1 MPLMLQKGVFV
12 GSLDC
17 GTTSVRFIIF
27 DKYAQI
33 VAQHQLEFPQYYP
46 NPGWHEQNPLEIQA
60 HAEACI
66 ENTMKSLVASGYT
79 KDSVKVIGITNQRE
93 TAFVWSRKTGKPLC
107 NAIVWDDSRTKN
119 LVAHYE
125 HVLQTKGLEVQPGL
139 WKKGQQGI
147 DALREIS
154 GLPLSTYF
162 SATKVRWMIDNY
174 PEVAQAHAN
183 DDMCFGTLESWLLY
197 NLVGGVKRGLHV
209 CEMSNAARTLLFN
222 TTTLNWDPMLLKF
235 FGLRQSIVGE
245 IVSTSQT
252 YGYIAS
258 GSLKGVP
265 IGGLVGD
272 QQAALV
278 GNKCLTKGEAK
289 CTYGT
294 GAFLLFCTGNEIVK
308 SSHGL
313 LSTVAFQPGPKSKPV
328 FALEGSIS
336 SAGSAITWLKDS
348 MHMISSSA
356 QVNDLAAQEPTTGG
370 VYFVTAFSGL
380 LAPYWDS
387 SATGLLIGVTQY
399 TNPSHIARATLEAT
413 AFQTR
418 AIIESMVLDSGKAV
432 ANLKVDGGMTNG
444 DLAMSILADLN
455 GTDVIRP
462 EMRESTAL
470 GSALL
475 AGSAIGLFGWDLTK
489 PETLSEVNTKGTR
502 TFKPEMSASI
512 REKKWTIWQRAV
524 ERSRGWEAGIDEEE
538 EEDLL
543 S

>member
-1 MPLMLQKGVFV
+1 MLEKGEFV

-17 GTTSVRFIIF
+17 GTTSVRFIVF

-33 VAQHQLEFPQYYP
+33 IAQHQLEFPQYYP
-46 NPGWHEQNPLEIQA
+46 NPGWHEHNPLEIQA

-66 ENTMKSLVASGYT
+66 EETVKSLVAKGFT

-125 HVLQTKGLEVQPGL
+125 HILHNKGLEISPGV
-139 WKKGQQGI
+139 WKKGQEAI
-147 DALREIS
+147 DALPPVFHYR
-154 GLPLSTYF
+154 LYF

-174 PEVAQAHAN
+174 PEVAKAHEN
-183 DDMCFGTLESWLLY
+183 DDMCFGTLESWLVY
-197 NLVGGVKRGLHV
+197 NLVGGVKKGLHV
-209 CEMSNAARTLLFN
+209 SEMSNAARTLLFN
-222 TTTLNWDPMLLKF
+222 TATLSYDPALLKF
-235 FGLRQSIVGE
+235 FGLRQSIVGDV
-245 IVSTSQT
+245 VSTSQI
-252 YGYIAS
+252 YGHIAA
-258 GSLKGVP
+258 GSLAVY
-265 IGGLVGD
+265 LS
-272 QQAALV
+272 
-278 GNKCLTKGEAK
+278 CLTKGEAK

-294 GAFLLFCTGNEIVK
+294 GGFLVYCTGNEIVK
-308 SSHGL
+308 SGHGL
-313 LSTVAFQPGPKSKPV
+313 LSTVAFQPGPDAKPV

-348 MHMISSSA
+348 MHMISSSS
-356 QVNDLAAQEPTTGG
+356 QVNDLAAQEPTSGG

-387 SATGLLIGVTQY
+387 SATGMMIGITQY
-399 TNPSHIARATLEAT
+399 TNPSHLARATIEAT

-418 AIIESMVLDSGKAV
+418 AIIQSM
-432 ANLKVDGGMTNG
+432 NLKVDGGMTNG
-444 DLAMSILADLN
+444 DLAMSIVADIN

-475 AGSAIGLFGWDLTK
+475 AGSAIGLFGWDLTR
-489 PETLSEVNTKGTR
+489 PETLSEVNTKGTMI
-502 TFKPEMSASI
+502 FKPEMSDNI
-512 REKKWTIWQRAV
+512 REKRWANWQRAV
-524 ERSRGWEAGIDEEE
+524 ERCRGWEAGIDEEE
-538 EEDLL
+538 EDLL
-543 S
+543 G

>member
-1 MPLMLQKGVFV
+1 MSLKKGEFV

-66 ENTMKSLVASGYT
+66 EQTISSLVASGYT

-125 HVLQTKGLEVQPGL
+125 HVLQTKGIEVTPGV
-139 WKKGQQGI
+139 WKQGQEGI

-183 DDMCFGTLESWLLY
+183 DDMCFGTLESWLVY
-197 NLVGGVKRGLHV
+197 NLVGGVKQGLHV
-209 CEMSNAARTLLFN
+209 SEMSNAARTLLFN
-222 TTTLNWDPMLLKF
+222 TTTLNWDPMLFKF
-235 FGLRQSIVGE
+235 FGLRQSIVGDV
-245 IVSTSQT
+245 VSTSQT
-252 YGYIAS
+252 YGHIAV
-258 GSLKGVP
+258 GPLAGVP

-272 QQAALV
+272 QQAALI
-278 GNKCLTKGEAK
+278 GNKCLSKGEAK

-313 LSTVAFQPGPKSKPV
+313 LSTVAFQPGPNSKPV

-348 MHMISSSA
+348 MRMISSSA
-356 QVNDLAAQEPTTGG
+356 QVNDLAAQEPTSGG

-387 SATGLLIGVTQY
+387 SATGLLIGITQY

-418 AIIESMVLDSGKAV
+418 AIIESMVLDSGKDV

-455 GTDVIRP
+455 GTEVIRP

-489 PETLSEVNTKGTR
+489 PESLSEVNTKGTR
-502 TFKPEMSASI
+502 TFKPEMAASI
-512 REKKWTIWQRAV
+512 REKKWTNWQRAV
-524 ERSRGWEAGIDEEE
+524 ERSRGWEAGFDEEE

-543 S
+543 G